1 MPKLKQTKIKM
12 SNATTDN
19 FCKVFNNLEPWTPPV
34 VSFRLYY
41 NDNGW
46 PICYS
51 MEDLPGNYI
60 ELDAETYQLGPTNAR
75 VVDGKLTIVK
85 PPITILKLVP
95 NQPTGIACDPRDVTV
110 VVDSNKEH
118 VKWSIKAYE
127 V

>member
-1 MPKLKQTKIKM
+1 M

-19 FCKVFNNLEPWTPPV
+19 FWKVFNNLEPWTPPV

-60 ELDAETYQLGPTNAR
+60 ELDAETYQRGPTNAR

-85 PPITILKLVP
+85 LPITILKLVP
-95 NQPTGIACDPRDVTV
+95 DQPTGTTCDPRDVTV
-110 VVDSNKEH
+110 IVDPVQAH
-118 VKWSIKAYE
+118 TKWSVKAYE